1 MDMMKTFAL
10 GLVAAA
16 VTGALLTHPAE
27 ASVKQYSHPC
37 QGVSHCTDEKTDGEA
52 WMVMTPKK
60 NWKKVIHRFHHLTK
74 RARSVCGGGSG
85 SRTGEKL
92 HIAMILTAPGSSES
106 KVVQIEASG
115 RTPQKY
121 CF

>member
-1 MDMMKTFAL
+1 MKTFAL

-37 QGVSHCTDEKTDGEA
+37 QGVSHCQNEKTDGEE

-60 NWKKVIHRFHHLTK
+60 NWKKVIYRFHHLTK
-74 RARSVCGGGSG
+74 QARSVCGSGSG
-85 SRTGEKL
+85 TGKKL
-92 HIAMILTAPGSSES
+92 HIAMILTAPGSSKS
-106 KVVQIEASG
+106 KTVEIEASG
-115 RTPQKY
+115 RTPRKD